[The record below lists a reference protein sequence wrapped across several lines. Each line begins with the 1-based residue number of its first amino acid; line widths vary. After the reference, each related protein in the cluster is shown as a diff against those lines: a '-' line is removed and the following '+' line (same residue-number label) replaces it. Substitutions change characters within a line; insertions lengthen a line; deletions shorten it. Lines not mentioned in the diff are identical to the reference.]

1 VFEKKFKIKRRN
13 FFQSEKRYHTLTEV
27 LQLGIFRT
35 GLRLYDLCQSAGLKF
50 QACPIKGIGNGW
62 LDAVHEEDR
71 KAILYRWKNA
81 TGKSEKTLSEY
92 RFVKPDGTIA
102 GNGSNHSNNERL

>member
-1 VFEKKFKIKRRN
+1 
-13 FFQSEKRYHTLTEV
+13 L
-27 LQLGIFRT
+27 
-35 GLRLYDLCQSAGLKF
+35 
-50 QACPIKGIGNGW
+50 GNGW